1 MSTLRNNKVDEVGKA
16 LMRYLTMQV
25 HLQKKVYKYL
35 TYESGRLMLENSN
48 IQFTRAS
55 KLNDPI
61 DCHID
66 KVDYSYIYESTQG
79 LIDVTLIDKKK
90 EQERVLFNSIGICSL
105 GKTSN
110 NETLWERYTKED
122 EKESGICIELD
133 TQAVIKHFILD
144 GKPKYGFIALPVNYV
159 QEVEQSINRGYLSAG
174 GNYNLLFWSKLL
186 ATKYAPKWEDEQE
199 MRFVLV
205 EGIGN
210 NDYFREIIPTS
221 CITKIILGK
230 DIDSVQT
237 ETIIQIARNRYN
249 NIPIEFRKA

>member
-1 MSTLRNNKVDEVGKA
+1 MCALRNNKVDEVGKA
-16 LMRYLTMQV
+16 LMKCLTMQV

-55 KLNDPI
+55 KLNDSI

-66 KVDYSYIYESTQG
+66 KVDYSDIYKSAQG
-79 LIDVTLIDKKK
+79 FIDIDIINKKK
-90 EQERVLFNSIGICSL
+90 EQERDLFNSIGICSL

-110 NETLWERYTKED
+110 NETLWERYTRVD
-122 EKESGICIELD
+122 GKESGMCIELD
-133 TQAVIKHFILD
+133 TQATIKHFIQEY
-144 GKPKYGFIALPVNYV
+144 KPKKGFIVLPVNYV
-159 QEVEQSINRGYLSAG
+159 KKVEQSINRGYLSAG

-199 MRFVLV
+199 MRFILV
-205 EGIGN
+205 DGIGN

-221 CITKIILGK
+221 CITKVTLGK
-230 DIDSVQT
+230 DVSIEQI
-237 ETIIQIARNRYN
+237 ETIKQIIENKYT
-249 NIPIEFRKA
+249 NISIEYR